1 MTALTEDI
9 KSVSC
14 KIIAFIPNA
23 NKLLE
28 KLLFEVFLTRKKN
41 TQLAKYPLV
50 LRVKP
55 LNKVYIIIL
64 SLSPA

>member
-9 KSVSC
+9 KSVSF

-28 KLLFEVFLTRKKN
+28 KF
-41 TQLAKYPLV
+41 
-50 LRVKP
+50 
-55 LNKVYIIIL
+55 
-64 SLSPA
+64 

>member
-9 KSVSC
+9 KSVSF

-28 KLLFEVFLTRKKN
+28 KV
-41 TQLAKYPLV
+41 
-50 LRVKP
+50 
-55 LNKVYIIIL
+55 
-64 SLSPA
+64 